1 MNVGD
6 MQIEVR
12 KLSELRHPDRNARLH
27 PDKQIA
33 ELKRSLQKDGQTR
46 LMVVDEKGVIWIGNG
61 LYQAMVEMGYTE
73 AYCIVKSGM
82 SEIDK
87 KKMMYSDNRIFDL
100 GVDDMKAFDD
110 FIAELD
116 GDLDVPGFDDDLL
129 RSLKA
134 DAPEIDEI
142 LSGYGIIT
150 EEKKAEIAEAGE
162 TYRKAEEARASR
174 PDPESAPP
182 TGVSPYQPV
191 QRENSAPEAAPE
203 SGRYV
208 ICPKCGE
215 RIWL

>member
-61 LYQAMVEMGYTE
+61 LFQAMVEMGYTE

-129 RSLKA
+129 RS
-134 DAPEIDEI
+134 
-142 LSGYGIIT
+142 
-150 EEKKAEIAEAGE
+150 
-162 TYRKAEEARASR
+162 
-174 PDPESAPP
+174 
-182 TGVSPYQPV
+182 
-191 QRENSAPEAAPE
+191 
-203 SGRYV
+203 
-208 ICPKCGE
+208 
-215 RIWL
+215 

>member
-150 EEKKAEIAEAGE
+150 EEKKAEITEAGE
-162 TYRKAEEARASR
+162 TYRKAEEARSSR
-174 PDPESAPP
+174 PDPVPAPP
-182 TGVSPYQPV
+182 AGASPYQPV
-191 QRENSAPEAAPE
+191 QRDDSAQQSAPE
-203 SGRYV
+203 SGRYI